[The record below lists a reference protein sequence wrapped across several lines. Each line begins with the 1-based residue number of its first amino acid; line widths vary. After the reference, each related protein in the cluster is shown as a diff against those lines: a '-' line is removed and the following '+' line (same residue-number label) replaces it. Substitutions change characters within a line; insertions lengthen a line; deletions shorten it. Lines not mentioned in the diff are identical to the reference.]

1 VATYITFLAIIVIR
15 IRLGHF
21 PTRTKW
27 LGFFGLLGL
36 FQLWP
41 AQAQQPTSAAV
52 QFSRVIDNPA
62 SKLLDTGIDIYGY
75 LAQMAK
81 SRSDR
86 NSCTLTYGTDS
97 NDGIFEGY
105 AFNATVTGLK
115 CDDTTAIYEELITAV
130 QGCADDLHNAHAV
143 RGCCGFSH
151 GGMWKGQL
159 RLTADPEAFPA
170 ASVACWS
177 PFRLSMSMGSRLEL
191 PWAGGGWARRE
202 SGSLSLVIWLAKQSA
217 SADTSSTSDPG
228 EWEVRWVKRISHW
241 TFGL

>member
-1 VATYITFLAIIVIR
+1 MDSLKLQLLQFLHHERTLEVTTYITFLAIIVIR

-27 LGFFGLLGL
+27 FAFFGLLGL
-36 FQLWP
+36 FQLWL

-52 QFSRVIDNPA
+52 QFSRVIDNSA

-81 SRSDR
+81 SRSDQ

-115 CDDTTAIYEELITAV
+115 RDDTTAIYAEILTAV
-130 QGCADDLHNAHAV
+130 QECAVNLLSAHAV

-151 GGMWKGQL
+151 RGMWKGHL
-159 RLTADPEAFPA
+159 RLTADPETFPA
-170 ASVACWS
+170 ASVAC
-177 PFRLSMSMGSRLEL
+177 
-191 PWAGGGWARRE
+191 
-202 SGSLSLVIWLAKQSA
+202 
-217 SADTSSTSDPG
+217 
-228 EWEVRWVKRISHW
+228 
-241 TFGL
+241 

>member
-1 VATYITFLAIIVIR
+1 LSEDIIIIIKYTTCCICFPKVSMDSLKLQLLQFLHHERTLEVATYITFLAIIVIR

-27 LGFFGLLGL
+27 FGFFGLLGL
-36 FQLWP
+36 FQLWL

-52 QFSRVIDNPA
+52 QFSRVIDNSA

-81 SRSDR
+81 SRSDQ

-105 AFNATVTGLK
+105 AFDATVTGLK
-115 CDDTTAIYEELITAV
+115 CDDTTAVYGEVLSAV
-130 QGCADDLHNAHAV
+130 QECAVKLFSSHAV
-143 RGCCGFSH
+143 RGCCGFSY

-159 RLTADPEAFPA
+159 RLTADPETFPA
-170 ASVACWS
+170 ASIAC
-177 PFRLSMSMGSRLEL
+177 
-191 PWAGGGWARRE
+191 
-202 SGSLSLVIWLAKQSA
+202 
-217 SADTSSTSDPG
+217 
-228 EWEVRWVKRISHW
+228 
-241 TFGL
+241 